1 MGTMAPTTTTPAAVA
16 PEKTNPTNVPAGT
29 VPAEPMVEATV
40 VRVSSSAPPAK
51 AKMPMG
57 KIFAAMLLAVVV
69 GAAVVGGGVFYLAKT
84 GRLGVGATAPVFET
98 HALVLD
104 SMLVNLSDGDGAAY
118 LKVGITLRVVEQSL
132 AKNERP
138 SHEKGA
144 RGMSEEETAVRD
156 TVLTVLGQQTS
167 DELLAPDGKE
177 ALKVKL
183 RAALTEHNTDIQV
196 TELYFTEFLVQR

>member
-16 PEKTNPTNVPAGT
+16 PEKTNPTNIPAGT

-57 KIFAAMLLAVVV
+57 KIFTAMLLAVVV

-104 SMLVNLSDGDGAAY
+104 SMLVNLLGWGWGGLSEGGDHAAGGGAIA
-118 LKVGITLRVVEQSL
+118 GE
-132 AKNERP
+132 ER
-138 SHEKGA
+138 
-144 RGMSEEETAVRD
+144 
-156 TVLTVLGQQTS
+156 TS
-167 DELLAPDGKE
+167 VA
-177 ALKVKL
+177 
-183 RAALTEHNTDIQV
+183 
-196 TELYFTEFLVQR
+196 